1 MTNFSRRGFLQ
12 AAGITAATIFLP
24 RVPGGV
30 LLGGLAHQTADAAE
44 VTAAPGTAAAATSG
58 LKGSATSDIIVVS
71 RAEVAFVAY
80 DLSKTDDDGKAA
92 ALAGVHVTVTSR
104 YNGAQV
110 EGTTG
115 ADGTVILNIEKLSE
129 GYDGTTEL
137 TDFEFNGQI
146 AATKDGYREF
156 RTGRLRIDGASGVAV
171 PTRPLDEN
179 PYAQL
184 LSFNDCDAQYL
195 PAVFARTPKN
205 AETHTLAFEAYVPS
219 GLLAAEDGAADA
231 SAGKLEFWAQT
242 EGPDTLIDS
251 ATVQVEKNLATATLE
266 GDYLRV
272 SADNEHLI
280 PADAP
285 LYLKLILGQKVWR
298 FSTTLQAVDGKVDE
312 FESGKGE
319 LNICTE
325 EGIDNGAL
333 VPKEFP
339 ALMGASKLSAW
350 IPSSMLRFECSPYG
364 TFLISVQSPNLG
376 FVSDKGTRDGSRFG
390 LQTKKEL
397 TDKSKKAFSQ
407 LKKSIDRYR
416 DKMNSTDPDGSAIVR
431 GQMTSALQITGSLQ
445 VAVLGQAPMIADDWA
460 LDLQGLAVG
469 QVSVTI
475 SQDFIIVVVPVF
487 VAFDFS
493 AAIKVALGLG
503 GRTKNGAD
511 PTNGMTWDYEKTGFT
526 INTPV
531 SAGLSAGLGFA
542 GAFSVGVRGCAEIST
557 NTVLGPTEKAGQSH
571 AHFTA
576 SAASALEIV
585 AQALL
590 FKWNQKVVG
599 KSWPNFYDNWKG
611 GQKEEEVEVAL
622 PGGSPFSLGT
632 ANGQDVFLIEGDLAD
647 MNMTEEEL
655 LAMGVPVTQDELL
668 GVTSLY
674 EIFDFSSKG
683 PSENKEQVID
693 VGNMQLTTFVDPQGN
708 EPCAGSFIE
717 RYAYQDVV
725 DRVVATFDAQP
736 EFVAGVGTRWTSTLI
751 EENTFSDPRIKVV
764 QAGGAS
770 YVFRIAPVDY
780 TVGGKEFVQNRLVV
794 QTVSKQG
801 STYSL
806 SQRKVIEFDL
816 VADGVRRR
824 DLCDYEFD
832 VCACVGASSD
842 VAGASDVAFRVL
854 MVCGVRESGVA
865 PDTVGEA
872 LSTTRICALSLDKD
886 LRVKS
891 AALTRPGYDENGKH
905 AYSCPKII
913 LAKNGGDGL
922 TCFAAFI
929 HRRASSAQALA
940 TSDAEKTL
948 NIGVLLPYE
957 MRLSLS
963 QETQLSRGVVDIE
976 LLLGSEKMGATLWN
990 ACSVGCVV
998 HDAPDSKA
1006 GPEDLCTDVYTFRR
1020 KGSGNGPESLAGMT
1034 PAQIAQTFADNP
1046 VEAELVQ
1053 TVAGAPWTPALRAW
1067 PGHEGW
1073 LITRDNKL
1081 WQATFDESQNLQGDF
1096 SLKDVG
1102 PKEFAFKDFCV
1113 SQNGDFLYMAQNTDD
1128 MGLGQ
1133 DGVSQEAHRVMA
1145 CVFMAESERFTPA
1158 FAFAELENDKAIHGL
1173 TVLAQDGA
1181 GVLFATTEIV
1191 DFSKSKANLW
1201 MSQIP
1206 YIMVVDTIACGPVEP
1221 VTFLGRSNA
1230 FDVTI
1235 KNCGNVAI
1243 SKLGVHLRTAD
1254 NLPIGEATLTPSRE
1268 SARQSI
1274 WWQPENQEDGQAAA
1288 ASDAADPVLDPVGAG
1303 VLLPGQAGIYRV
1315 AIKLPDVWPVA
1326 GDDVDAGQA
1335 RTILATANGVESVTW
1350 QALDEE
1356 AELVCVEQ
1364 PAESAPQCLVE
1375 IAGEAQVSE
1384 ELGLGDVAL
1393 LDVDED
1399 DGDGGDGAEDD
1410 ESGKDDGGAGKD
1422 DGGAGKDDGPD
1433 GDGGGSGDGK
1443 VPGGG
1448 AESGAGGN
1456 AASQA
1461 RKKVATPETGDDL
1474 PVMPLVLGAA
1484 GAAILAYERRRAAN
1498 EPSDDNPR
1506 G

>member
-12 AAGITAATIFLP
+12 AVGVTAATIFLP

-30 LLGGLAHQTADAAE
+30 LVSGLTPQTADAAE
-44 VTAAPGTAAAATSG
+44 VTAAPGTAATSD

-71 RAEVAFVAY
+71 RAEVAFIAY
-80 DLSKTDDDGKAA
+80 DLSKTDDAGKAA

-115 ADGTVILNIEKLSE
+115 SDGTVILNIEKLSE

-137 TDFEFNGQI
+137 TDFEFNGSI
-146 AATKDGYREF
+146 TATKDGYREF

-184 LSFNDCDAQYL
+184 LSFNGCDAQYL

-205 AETHTLAFEAYVPS
+205 NETHTLAFEAYVPS
-219 GLLAAEDGAADA
+219 GLLAAEDGPADA
-231 SAGKLEFWAQT
+231 STGRLELWAQA
-242 EGPDTLIDS
+242 EDSDTLIDS
-251 ATVQVEKNLATATLE
+251 AAVQVEKNLATGTLE

-272 SADNEHLI
+272 SKDNEHLI
-280 PADAP
+280 PADVP
-285 LYLKLILGQKVWR
+285 LYLKLALGQKTWR

-325 EGIDNGAL
+325 EGIDNGAS

-339 ALMGASKLSAW
+339 ALMGSSKLSAW

-416 DKMNSTDPDGSAIVR
+416 DKMNSTNPDGSSIVR

-557 NTVLGPTEKAGQSH
+557 NTVLGPTEEAGQSH

-611 GQKEEEVEVAL
+611 GQKEEDVEVAL

-632 ANGQDVFLIEGDLAD
+632 TDGQDVFLVEGDLAD
-647 MNMTEEEL
+647 TNMTEEEL

-674 EIFDFSSKG
+674 EIFDFSAGG
-683 PSENKEQVID
+683 PSENKEQVIE
-693 VGNMQLTTFVDPQGN
+693 VGNMQLTTYVDPRGN

-725 DRVVATFDAQP
+725 DPVVATFGAQP
-736 EFVAGVGTRWTSTLI
+736 EFAAGVGTRWTSTLI

-764 QAGGAS
+764 QVGGAS

-780 TVGGKEFVQNRLVV
+780 TVGGQEIVQNRLVV

-806 SQRKVIEFDL
+806 SRRKVIEFDL

-832 VCACVGASSD
+832 VCSCVGASSEFS
-842 VAGASDVAFRVL
+842 GASDVVFRVL

-872 LSTTRICALSLDKD
+872 LSTTRICTLSLDKD
-886 LRVKS
+886 FRVKS
-891 AALTRPGYDENGKH
+891 AALTRPGYDQNGKH

-929 HRRASSAQALA
+929 HRRASSDRVLA

-976 LLLGSEKMGATLWN
+976 LLLGSEKMGTTLWN

-1006 GPEDLCTDVYTFRR
+1006 GPEKLRTDVYTFRR
-1020 KGSGNGPESLAGMT
+1020 KRGGNGPESLAGMT
-1034 PAQIAQTFADNP
+1034 PAQIAQAFADNP
-1046 VEAELVQ
+1046 VEAELAQ
-1053 TVAGAPWTPALRAW
+1053 TVANAPWTPVLRAW

-1073 LITRDNKL
+1073 LIVRDNKL
-1081 WQATFDESQNLQGDF
+1081 WQATFDEDESQQADF

-1102 PKEFAFKDFCV
+1102 PAEFAFKDFCV
-1113 SQNGDFLYMAQNTDD
+1113 SSKGDFLYMAQNTDD

-1133 DGVSQEAHRVMA
+1133 DAVSQEAHRVMA

-1181 GVLFATTEIV
+1181 GVLFAATEIV
-1191 DFSKSKANLW
+1191 DFSKSKASLW
-1201 MSQIP
+1201 MTQIP
-1206 YIMVVDTIACGPVEP
+1206 YIIVVDTIACEPVEP
-1221 VTFLGRSNA
+1221 VAFLGRSNA

-1235 KNCGNVAI
+1235 KNRGNVAI
-1243 SKLGVHLRTAD
+1243 SKLAVHLRTAG
-1254 NLPIGEATLTPSRE
+1254 NSPIGEATLTPSRE
-1268 SARQSI
+1268 SVRQSI

-1303 VLLPGQAGIYRV
+1303 VLLPGQIGIYRV
-1315 AIKLPDVWPVA
+1315 AIKLPDVWPVD
-1326 GDDVDAGQA
+1326 GSDVDAGQA
-1335 RTILATANGVESVTW
+1335 RTILATANGIESVTW
-1350 QALDEE
+1350 QLLDEE
-1356 AELVCVEQ
+1356 IELACVEQ
-1364 PAESAPQCLVE
+1364 PAESAPQSSVE
-1375 IAGEAQVSE
+1375 IAGEMQVNE
-1384 ELGLGDVAL
+1384 ELSRGDVAL
-1393 LDVDED
+1393 LPDGG
-1399 DGDGGDGAEDD
+1399 DGDGGG
-1410 ESGKDDGGAGKD
+1410 DGGS
-1422 DGGAGKDDGPD
+1422 DGGGDGGSD
-1433 GDGGGSGDGK
+1433 GGDGSGDGGGSGKEDGSEK
-1443 VPGGG
+1443 GDDSGKGDASGGRVENG
-1448 AESGAGGN
+1448 SGNN
-1456 AASQA
+1456 ATPQA

-1474 PVMPLVLGAA
+1474 SVMPLVFGVA

-1498 EPSDDNPR
+1498 EIPENDSRD
-1506 G
+1506 